1 MGTSRRDFIKGA
13 MALSAL
19 AAAGGCLKE
28 ESRIKPW
35 ISGSPDPDPVKAA
48 KVVRTVCLGCHSA
61 CGLQVKVQDGVAVK
75 IDGNPYHPNTREPH
89 IPYDTDAREAE
100 KVNGTVCAKGGA
112 TIQTMYNPYRVQH
125 PLKRVGPRGSGKWKT
140 ITWDQA
146 YAEIINGGD
155 LFGEGHVDGLK
166 AIRNFDPIDPNAPE
180 LGPKANQLVFMP
192 GRIEHGR
199 KEFTDRWMSGSF
211 GTINKRMDHTSI
223 CETSHHVGL
232 DLCFKGQ
239 HHIKPDILNAEYI
252 IFFGTTPYEANFP
265 MQALARKLNFFR
277 ERGGTLIIVD
287 PRFSNSAAKA
297 ARWVPILPG
306 TDAAF
311 ALGMMRWMMENDRI
325 DLQYLS
331 YPNAKAAKEGSGHLT
346 WSDAA
351 MLVREDTR
359 KLHREGDQLMVMAG
373 GRLVPAEQVAQA
385 DLLVDT
391 EINGVRVKSVYK
403 MLQDRVM
410 ERSIKD
416 YAAICGIEP
425 KQIEREADD
434 FTSHG
439 RRAVADFYRG
449 PAQHTNGTY
458 ASRTLGA
465 LNFLIGNVSW
475 KGGCE
480 AHGGSH
486 WHEMG
491 GKPGNP
497 YKLTDNKE
505 FLPGAVKASGI
516 PIDRHKVKYEDSTEF
531 AKKGYPAKRPWFPFG
546 NDHVYQEVF
555 PSIAAQYPY
564 QVKCLI
570 TYWNNVVYSAPA
582 GVQLMK
588 AVKDPKVLPLFVAID
603 IVMGETS
610 SLADYILPCRHYL
623 EDYGTPHVAPTILTT
638 TSGLRQPVVEP
649 VFKDTRMLEEIFI
662 DLALK
667 MGLPGYGKDGL
678 GPGRDLNTPWDWYK
692 RLAANIAYGDKEGEA
707 VPGATEDEKVQYV
720 VARGGRF
727 EGYEKAY
734 NGPYTRHAYKGP
746 VFIYN
751 EKLATTKESMTGK
764 YFDGLPYY
772 EPIRDI
778 IGRPIEAMAD
788 KYPFHIITYHPVYHA
803 QARTAASVW
812 LMEVT
817 PEECVQINAGDAAKL
832 GIKHSD
838 WVRVYSASHLEGVK
852 GKAWVTEGM
861 RPGIIAIPHSLGHWQ
876 YGSKAFELDGKNSES
891 AAWIGKGCSANPVMM
906 VDPYLKD
913 VCLQDPIGGSSSFFD
928 SRVAVEKV

>member
-1 MGTSRRDFIKGA
+1 
-13 MALSAL
+13 MALSGLL
-19 AAAGGCLKE
+19 ATGGCMN
-28 ESRIKPW
+28 ESAKPASW
-35 ISGSPDPDPVKAA
+35 ITGAPDPDPVKATQ
-48 KVVRTVCLGCHSA
+48 VVRTVCLGCHSA
-61 CGLQVKVQDGVAVK
+61 CGLQVKVQDGMAVK
-75 IDGNPYHPNTREPH
+75 IDGNPYHPNTHEPH
-89 IPYDTDAREAE
+89 LAYDTDPGDAA

-112 TIQTMYNPYRVQH
+112 TIQTMYNPHRLQH
-125 PLKRVGPRGSGKWKT
+125 PLKRVGPRGSGRWKT

-146 YAEIINGGD
+146 YDEISNGGD
-155 LFGEGHVDGLK
+155 LFGEGQVDGLK

-211 GTINKRMDHTSI
+211 GTINKRIDHTSI
-223 CETSHHVGL
+223 CEVSHHIGL
-232 DLCFKGQ
+232 DLCFKGK
-239 HHIKPDILNAEYI
+239 HHIKPDIMNAEYI

-277 ERGGTLIIVD
+277 ERGGTLVMVD

-297 ARWVPILPG
+297 ARWIPILPG

-311 ALGMMRWMMENDRI
+311 ALGMMRWLMEHDRV
-325 DLQYLS
+325 DLKYLAC
-331 YPNAKAAKEGSGHLT
+331 PNQKAAQEAGGHLT

-351 MLVREDTR
+351 LLVREDNR
-359 KLHREGDQLMVMAG
+359 KLHRDGEQLLVMVDG
-373 GRLVPAEQVAQA
+373 TLSPAEQAKQA

-391 EINGVRVKSVYK
+391 VIDGVRVQSVYK
-403 MLQDRVM
+403 LLRDRVM
-410 ERSIKD
+410 ERSIAE
-416 YAAICGIEP
+416 YAAICGIEA
-425 KQIEREADD
+425 KRIEQEADD
-434 FTSHG
+434 FSSHS
-439 RRAVADFYRG
+439 RRAIADFYRG
-449 PAQHTNGTY
+449 SVQHTNGTY
-458 ASRTLGA
+458 TARTLGV

-480 AHGGSH
+480 ASGGGH

-491 GKPGNP
+491 GKPATP
-497 YKLTDNKE
+497 YKLADHKA
-505 FLPGAVKASGI
+505 FLPGAVKAGGI
-516 PIDRHKVKYEDSTEF
+516 PIDRHKENYEKSTEF
-531 AKKGYPAKRPWFPFG
+531 AKNGYPARRPWFPFG
-546 NDHVYQEVF
+546 KDHVYQEVF
-555 PSIAAQYPY
+555 PSIAARYPY
-564 QVKCLI
+564 PVKCLI

-582 GVQLMK
+582 GVQLIK
-588 AVKDPKVLPLFVAID
+588 AVQDPKVLPLFVAID
-603 IVMGETS
+603 MVMGETS

-623 EDYGTPHVAPTILTT
+623 EDYGTPHVAPTILTA
-638 TSGLRQPVVEP
+638 TSGLRQPVMES
-649 VFKDTRMLEEIFI
+649 VFKDSKMVEQIFI
-662 DLALK
+662 DLALRMK
-667 MGLPGYGKDGL
+667 LPGYGKDGL
-678 GPGRDLNTPWDWYK
+678 GPGRDLNVPWDWYQ
-692 RLAANIAYGDKEGEA
+692 RLVANIAYGDKEGDA
-707 VPGATEDEKVQYV
+707 VPGATEAEKVQYV

-734 NGPYTRHAYKGP
+734 HGPYTKHAYKGP

-751 EKLATTKESMTGK
+751 EKLATTKESMTGR
-764 YFDGLPYY
+764 YFDGLPFY

-803 QARTAASVW
+803 QARTAASLW

-832 GIKHSD
+832 NIKHGD
-838 WVRVYSASHLEGVK
+838 LVRVVSSSRPEGVQ

-876 YGSKAFELDGKNSES
+876 YSSKAFELDGKTS
-891 AAWIGKGCSANPVMM
+891 ASAPWIGRGCSANPVMM

-928 SRVAVEKV
+928 SRVAVAKV